1 MVTVKLSKTN
11 IRPSVLHHF
20 SPKRR
25 KRKKASIFIVITT
38 DLFKKSLSIMSCQA
52 YGCGY
57 KLSKILTLLESSNFT
72 VGGKYYQLF
81 SLKFHFI
88 HFQENVYPV
97 SKSEK
102 PQSFCQ
108 SSFQVKMV
116 FHIKSS

>member
-25 KRKKASIFIVITT
+25 KRKKAFTFIVITT

-52 YGCGY
+52 YGHGY
-57 KLSKILTLLESSNFT
+57 KLSKILILLESSNFI
-72 VGGKYYQLF
+72 VGGKYHQLF
-81 SLKFHFI
+81 SLEFHFI

-116 FHIKSS
+116 FHITSS

>member
-1 MVTVKLSKTN
+1 MVTVKMSKTH

-57 KLSKILTLLESSNFT
+57 KLSKILILLESSNFI
-72 VGGKYYQLF
+72 VGGKHYQLF

-102 PQSFCQ
+102 AQSFCQ